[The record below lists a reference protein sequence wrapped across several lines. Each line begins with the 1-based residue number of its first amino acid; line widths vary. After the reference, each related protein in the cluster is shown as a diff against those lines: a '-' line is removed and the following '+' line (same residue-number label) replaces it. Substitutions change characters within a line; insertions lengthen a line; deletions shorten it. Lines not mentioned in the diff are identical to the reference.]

1 MRVSFIVAADRGGVI
16 GRAGTLPWRL
26 PADLRHFKETTMGKP
41 MIMGRRTWESIGRA
55 LPGRRSIVLTRR
67 AGFEAP
73 GAAVVSTP
81 DEALALAEPAD
92 EVMVIGGEA
101 VYRALLGRCDRIY
114 LTRVEGEVEG
124 DTHFPQ
130 LEPAEWREVA
140 REERP
145 PDAANPYPLSFLVL
159 DRA

>member
-16 GRAGTLPWRL
+16 GRAGDLPWRL

-67 AGFEAP
+67 PGFEAP
-73 GAAVVSTP
+73 GAEVASTP
-81 DEALALAEPAD
+81 EQALALAEPAE
-92 EVMVIGGEA
+92 EVMVIGGET
-101 VYRALLGRCDRIY
+101 VYRALLDRCERIY
-114 LTRVEGEVEG
+114 LTRVEDHVGG
-124 DTHFPQ
+124 DTYFPA
-130 LEPAEWREVA
+130 LDPSRWREVA
-140 REERP
+140 RKERA
-145 PDAANPYPLSFLVL
+145 PDDANPYALAFLVL